1 MLREGRGGGGG
12 DLDEFFC
19 RFDQEKR
26 DRIVVFLLYGIG
38 VSNCCDCCLTV
49 VSGKYNRSNGQEIRR
64 RDFSCCEQNGAKVFI
79 VVRGSMSLY
88 IAMQCIHFNYTISRK
103 YNLIQSMII

>member
-26 DRIVVFLLYGIG
+26 DRIVVFLLYGI
-38 VSNCCDCCLTV
+38 SNFCDCCLTV
-49 VSGKYNRSNGQEIRR
+49 VSGKCNRSNGQEIRR
-64 RDFSCCEQNGAKVFI
+64 RDFSCCEKNGAKVFI
-79 VVRGSMSLY
+79 VVRGSMSRCSVSISTIRFHVNTILY
-88 IAMQCIHFNYTISRK
+88 NQ
-103 YNLIQSMII
+103 

>member
-1 MLREGRGGGGG
+1 MLREGRGGGEG

-38 VSNCCDCCLTV
+38 VSDCCLTV
-49 VSGKYNRSNGQEIRR
+49 VSGKCNRSNGQEIRR

-79 VVRGSMSLY
+79 VVRGSMSRCSVSISTIRFHVNTILY
-88 IAMQCIHFNYTISRK
+88 NQ
-103 YNLIQSMII
+103 